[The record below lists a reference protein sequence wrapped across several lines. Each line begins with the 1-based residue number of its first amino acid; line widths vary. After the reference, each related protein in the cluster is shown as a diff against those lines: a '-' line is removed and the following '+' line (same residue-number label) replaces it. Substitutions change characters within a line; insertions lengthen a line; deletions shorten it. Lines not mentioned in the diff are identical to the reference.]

1 MATESGGIRSRQ
13 THLHPPFAQPDPGRR
28 AEGAAEVVASPA
40 PVSFTD
46 VAATVAEA
54 VSAREDLPSIDDF
67 IDDVPSIEE
76 FVERRDLPAP
86 ATGGT
91 EEGWA
96 AGDWQSF
103 DWNAAGALG
112 APAPEVA
119 EAHAAWSTT
128 DWDARRGR
136 TSAASERFGGEA
148 NAVELAA
155 ALDTL
160 AHRIRTGELSL
171 DRFRGTPPEAA
182 LAAAFAALLRNRA

>member
-1 MATESGGIRSRQ
+1 V
-13 THLHPPFAQPDPGRR
+13 PN
-28 AEGAAEVVASPA
+28 PA
-40 PVSFTD
+40 PISFTG
-46 VAATVAEA
+46 VGATA
-54 VSAREDLPSIDDF
+54 VGEPPEHEDLPSIDNF
-67 IDDVPSIEE
+67 IDELPSIED
-76 FVERRDLPAP
+76 FMERGDFSALGTA
-86 ATGGT
+86 GT

-119 EAHAAWSTT
+119 QAHAAWSTT
-128 DWDARRGR
+128 DWDAGRGR
-136 TSAASERFGGEA
+136 SSSAFERFGGEA